1 MAQTLLKDLNIVILR
16 TQDIETARAFYGDT
30 LGMTLIAE
38 TPGFFSV
45 APTDG
50 QGANF
55 GVGVG
60 EVGATTGGAE
70 IWWRVPDVDALY
82 ESLKAKGV
90 KILQEPID
98 RPFGRALSFADP
110 SGYTLSAFTEPA
122 Q

>member
-16 TQDIETARAFYGDT
+16 TQDIEAARAFYGET
-30 LGMTLIAE
+30 LGMTLVSE
-38 TPGFFSV
+38 GPGFFSV
-45 APTDG
+45 APVDG

-55 GVGVG
+55 GIGVG
-60 EVGATTGGAE
+60 EVSAKSGAE
-70 IWWRVPDVDALY
+70 VWWRVADVDALY
-82 ESLKAKGV
+82 EALKAKGV

-98 RPFGRALSFADP
+98 RPFGRAMSFADP